1 MQQCWYQIFKDFAG
15 PLATIFAA
23 LAAVG
28 VTAYFAWHQKQI
40 AKRQVDISGEK
51 LRHNLY
57 QKRYRIFDAARKL
70 LCEVAVHRSA
80 PDDDLRAFVI
90 GTGDAV
96 FLFNDDLSSYL
107 EEIRDRAQKLQSL
120 SVLLNNLTVM
130 PVGDQRTKAVNESV
144 ELFKW
149 LVDQLE
155 GGLVEK
161 FKPFLKLE
169 TLTAQK
175 S

>member
-57 QKRYRIFDAARKL
+57 EKRAIAYSTRCKRERCTF
-70 LCEVAVHRSA
+70 
-80 PDDDLRAFVI
+80 
-90 GTGDAV
+90 
-96 FLFNDDLSSYL
+96 
-107 EEIRDRAQKLQSL
+107 
-120 SVLLNNLTVM
+120 
-130 PVGDQRTKAVNESV
+130 
-144 ELFKW
+144 
-149 LVDQLE
+149 
-155 GGLVEK
+155 
-161 FKPFLKLE
+161 
-169 TLTAQK
+169 
-175 S
+175 